1 MSEGAENMS
10 NVRKNLTIFISLIA
24 LLIPVLGCADTDKS
38 NSKDLSSEKSNI
50 GLWNP
55 EDCAKI
61 SEASGLFLHLSGE
74 LLKES
79 DEKRKEGDEKNA
91 DKLAQ
96 GALYL
101 SELAANYAKNFE
113 AYCKR

>member
-1 MSEGAENMS
+1 MKTGLKPQTKTIDKMNEGGDNMS
-10 NVRKNLTIFISLIA
+10 NVRKNLTIFISLVT

-38 NSKDLSSEKSNI
+38 NSKDLSSEKLNI

-61 SEASGLFLHLSGE
+61 SGASGLFLHISGE

-79 DEKRKEGDEKNA
+79 DERRKKGDKKNGP
-91 DKLAQ
+91 Q
-96 GALYL
+96 TGPN
-101 SELAANYAKNFE
+101 EE
-113 AYCKR
+113 V